1 VKRQAMLTEAGAG
14 HARLAPAL
22 SVLSVCLI
30 SLLGVGAF
38 GQTRAPQAIPSY
50 KDLKYPALGQV
61 HVPEPAT
68 FTLSNGMRVFL
79 LEDHELP
86 LVQGYALVRTGN
98 LFDPPEKRGLAELT
112 ADVLRSGGTHS
123 KTGDQIDEELENI
136 AASVES
142 SMGETNAS
150 LSFAGLK
157 ESADAVLAVFKEVV
171 TNPEF
176 RQDKLDLA
184 LAQARSGIARR
195 NDEAQGIAE
204 RELSNILYGRDTPYG
219 WTIEYEHLARI
230 HREDLQQ
237 FYRRYYFPKNMLL
250 AVYGDFST
258 AEMKEKLERLFADWQ
273 VEQPAVPPFPAVTA
287 KAAPGI
293 FLAEKPDVT
302 QTFFTIGLLGG
313 TLRDPD
319 YPALEVASHIL
330 GSGFTSRLMS
340 QIRTKLGYAYSIGAG
355 WGAAY
360 DHPGTF
366 RIVGSTKSA
375 TTTETIA
382 AIRTEVDKMRA
393 AEVTE
398 QELATAKDSV
408 LNSFVFFFDSP
419 AKTLNRTLT
428 YQYFGYPKDFL
439 TQYQKEIA
447 AVTRADV
454 LRVFREH
461 VQPND
466 LTIVAVGNPKDF
478 GKPLSTLGKVERID
492 LTIPEL
498 KPAAQADP
506 ASVGRGKGLLERA
519 RQAMGGADKLMA
531 IKDSIQSSHV
541 VLNTPGGDIKIV
553 QRSLFLA
560 PSYIR
565 QEQEVPDGRVIAFTD
580 GTSGWQTTPEG
591 IAPMSAE
598 VLKQAQDELSR
609 RLVHLMLADQ
619 DASLTLQAGEKNS
632 ARIARL
638 SGEAVRIEF
647 DEATGLPV
655 REFYQA
661 AGEGAEVAQTF
672 ADWRDVDGIKMP
684 YRITFEQ
691 SGKKVATA
699 EVDEYKFNTGL
710 KAEDV
715 NRP

>member
-1 VKRQAMLTEAGAG
+1 ML
-14 HARLAPAL
+14 
-22 SVLSVCLI
+22 I
-30 SLLGVGAF
+30 
-38 GQTRAPQAIPSY
+38 
-50 KDLKYPALGQV
+50 
-61 HVPEPAT
+61 
-68 FTLSNGMRVFL
+68 
-79 LEDHELP
+79 
-86 LVQGYALVRTGN
+86 
-98 LFDPPEKRGLAELT
+98 RG
-112 ADVLRSGGTHS
+112 GGTHA

-142 SMGETNAS
+142 NMGETNAS

-157 ESADAVLAVFKEVV
+157 ESVDAVLAVFKQVV
-171 TNPEF
+171 TDPEF

-195 NDEAQGIAE
+195 NDDAQGIAE
-204 RELSNILYGRDTPYG
+204 RELSNIVYGRNTPYG

-250 AVYGDFST
+250 AVYGDFSS
-258 AEMKEKLERLFADWQ
+258 AEMKDKLERLFADWQ
-273 VEQPAVPPFPAVTA
+273 VEQPPVLPFPAVTA

-366 RIVGSTKSA
+366 RISGSTKSA
-375 TTTETIA
+375 TTTETIE
-382 AIRTEVDKMRA
+382 AIRAEVDKMRTSQ
-393 AEVTE
+393 VTE

-428 YQYFGYPKDFL
+428 YEYFGYPKDFL
-439 TQYQKEIA
+439 ARYQKEIA

-461 VQPND
+461 IQPND
-466 LTIVAVGNPKDF
+466 LTIVAVGNSKDF
-478 GKPLSTLGKVERID
+478 GKPLSALGKVEAID
-492 LTIPEL
+492 LTIPEP
-498 KPAAQADP
+498 KPVAQADP
-506 ASVGRGKGLLERA
+506 ASVSRGRALLARA
-519 RQAMGGADKLMA
+519 LGAMGGEEKLAA
-531 IKDSIQSSHV
+531 IRDLTQVTHMSLHS
-541 VLNTPGGDIKIV
+541 PAGGTLKIV
-553 QRSLFLA
+553 QRSQFLE
-560 PSYIR
+560 PSYMR
-565 QEQEVPDGRVIAFTD
+565 QEQESSEGRLIAFTD
-580 GTSGWQTTPEG
+580 GAAGWLTTPEG
-591 IAPMSAE
+591 ISPMPAE
-598 VLKQAQDELSR
+598 VLKQAQDEVAR
-609 RLVHLMLADQ
+609 RLLHLVLAGR
-619 DASLTLQAGEKNS
+619 DASLAVEAAEKNVV
-632 ARIARL
+632 RIVRP

-647 DEATGLPV
+647 DQASGLPM
-655 REFYQA
+655 REFYQT
-661 AGEGAEVAQTF
+661 AGEPAEAIQTF
-672 ADWRDVDGIKMP
+672 ADWREVEGIKMP
-684 YRITFEQ
+684 YRITFQ
-691 SGKKVATA
+691 QGGKTVADA
-699 EVDEYKFNTGL
+699 VVDEYKFNTGL
-710 KAEDV
+710 KPGV
-715 NRP
+715 VGRP

>member
-1 VKRQAMLTEAGAG
+1 MA
-14 HARLAPAL
+14 
-22 SVLSVCLI
+22 
-30 SLLGVGAF
+30 LLGVAALA
-38 GQTRAPQAIPSY
+38 QTRVPPAAPSY
-50 KDLKYPALGQV
+50 KDLKYPALPPV
-61 HVPEPAT
+61 HVPEPAA

-98 LFDPPEKRGLAELT
+98 LFDPPEKRGLADLT
-112 ADVLRSGGTHS
+112 ADVLRSGGTRA

-142 SMGETNAS
+142 GMGETNAS

-157 ESADAVLAVFKEVV
+157 ESADAVLAVFKQVV
-171 TNPEF
+171 TDPEF

-184 LAQARSGIARR
+184 LSQARSGIARR
-195 NDEAQGIAE
+195 NDDAQGIAE
-204 RELSNILYGRDTPYG
+204 RELSNLVYGRNTPYG

-250 AVYGDFST
+250 AVYGDFSVP
-258 AEMKEKLERLFADWQ
+258 EMKDKLEKLFADWK

-287 KAAPGI
+287 KAAPGV
-293 FLAEKPDVT
+293 FLAEKADVT

-366 RIVGSTKSA
+366 RIAGSTKSA
-375 TTTETIA
+375 TTTETIE
-382 AIRTEVDKMRA
+382 AIRVEVDKMRSSQ
-393 AEVTE
+393 VTE

-428 YQYFGYPKDFL
+428 YEYFGYPKDFL
-439 TQYQKEIA
+439 ARYQKEIA

-454 LRVFREH
+454 LRVFRDH
-461 VQPND
+461 IQPGD

-478 GKPLSTLGKVERID
+478 GKPLSALGQVEAID
-492 LTIPEL
+492 LTIPEP

-506 ASVGRGKGLLERA
+506 ADVARGRALLARAVG
-519 RQAMGGADKLMA
+519 AMGGEEKLA
-531 IKDSIQSSHV
+531 AVRDLTQV
-541 VLNTPGGDIKIV
+541 VHMSLPSPAGGTLKIV
-553 QRSLFLA
+553 QRSQFLE
-560 PSYIR
+560 PSYMR
-565 QEQEVPDGRVIAFTD
+565 QEQETSEGRMIAFTD
-580 GTSGWQTTPEG
+580 GAAGWLTTPEG
-591 IAPMSAE
+591 VAPMPPE
-598 VLKQAQDELSR
+598 VLRQAQDEVSR
-609 RLVHLMLADQ
+609 RLLHLVLAGR
-619 DASLTLQAGEKNS
+619 DASLAVEAAEKNV
-632 ARIARL
+632 ARVVQL
-638 SGEAVRIEF
+638 SGQAVRIEF
-647 DEATGLPV
+647 DQATGLPV
-655 REFYQA
+655 REFYRIPA
-661 AGEGAEVAQTF
+661 DPREVVQTF
-672 ADWRDVDGIKMP
+672 ADWRAVDGIRMP

-691 SGKKVATA
+691 GGKTVADA
-699 EVDEYKFNTGL
+699 VVDEYRFNTGL
-710 KAEDV
+710 KPGMV
-715 NRP
+715 SRP

>member
-1 VKRQAMLTEAGAG
+1 MKRRA
-14 HARLAPAL
+14 
-22 SVLSVCLI
+22 VLI
-30 SLLGVGAF
+30 ALLGVGAF
-38 GQTRAPQAIPSY
+38 AQTRAPQAIPSY
-50 KDLKYPALGQV
+50 KDLKYPALPPV

-112 ADVLRSGGTHS
+112 ADVLRSGGTRA

-142 SMGETNAS
+142 NMGETNAS

-157 ESADAVLAVFKEVV
+157 ETADAVLAVFKQVV
-171 TNPEF
+171 TDPEF

-184 LAQARSGIARR
+184 LTQARSGIARR
-195 NDEAQGIAE
+195 NDDAQGIAE

-219 WTIEYEHLARI
+219 WTVEYEHLARI

-258 AEMKEKLERLFADWQ
+258 TEMKDKLEKLFADWK

-287 KAAPGI
+287 KAAPGV
-293 FLAEKPDVT
+293 FLAEKSDVT

-355 WGAAY
+355 WAAAY

-366 RIVGSTKSA
+366 RIAGSTKSA
-375 TTTETIA
+375 TATETIE
-382 AIRTEVDKMRA
+382 AIRAEVDKMRSSQ
-393 AEVTE
+393 VTE

-428 YQYFGYPKDFL
+428 YEYFGYPKDFL
-439 TQYQKEIA
+439 ARYQKEIA

-466 LTIVAVGNPKDF
+466 LTIVAVGNPKEF
-478 GKPLSTLGKVERID
+478 GKPLATLGKVETID
-492 LTIPEL
+492 LTIPEP

-506 ASVGRGKGLLERA
+506 ASVSRGRALLARA
-519 RQAMGGADKLMA
+519 LGAMGGADKLTA
-531 IKDSIQSSHV
+531 IQDSSQLSHV
-541 VLNTPGGDIKIV
+541 VLHTPGGDLKIV

-565 QEQEVPDGRVIAFTD
+565 QDQEMPDGRVIAFTD

-591 IAPMSAE
+591 VTPMPAE

-609 RLVHLMLADQ
+609 RLLHLVLAGR
-619 DASLTLQAGEKNS
+619 DASLVVEAAGNNEVW
-632 ARIARL
+632 IARP
-638 SGEAVRIEF
+638 SGSSVRIGF
-647 DEATGLPV
+647 DEATGLPA
-655 REFYQA
+655 REYYLPP
-661 AGEGAEVAQTF
+661 GESAEVVQRLS
-672 ADWRDVDGIKMP
+672 DWREVDGIKMP
-684 YRITFEQ
+684 FRITILQ
-691 SGKKVATA
+691 DGRSIADAV
-699 EVDEYKFNTGL
+699 VDEYKFNTGL
-710 KAEDV
+710 KPEDLS
-715 NRP
+715 RP